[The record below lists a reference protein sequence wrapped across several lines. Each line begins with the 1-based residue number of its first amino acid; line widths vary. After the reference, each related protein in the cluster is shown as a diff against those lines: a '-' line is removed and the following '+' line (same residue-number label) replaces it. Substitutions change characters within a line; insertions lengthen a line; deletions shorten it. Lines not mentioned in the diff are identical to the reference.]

1 MSRLTRDR
9 NIENWDAEDVAA
21 WEAGRTTRKDIA
33 KRNLIWSIVAEHV
46 GFSIWS
52 IWSVMVLFMP
62 QNVYGIDAAGKFYLV
77 AMPTLVGAFMRIPY
91 TVAPARFGGRN
102 WTIVSALLLL
112 IPTLLTL
119 WVMKSP
125 APRTPRSWSWRRS
138 RASAAATSPRR

>member
-1 MSRLTRDR
+1 MPRTSRPGTT
-9 NIENWDAEDVAA
+9 AEK
-21 WEAGRTTRKDIA
+21 GIA

-91 TVAPARFGGRN
+91 TIAPA
-102 WTIVSALLLL
+102 
-112 IPTLLTL
+112 TL
-119 WVMKSP
+119 
-125 APRTPRSWSWRRS
+125 RRPQLDH
-138 RASAAATSPRR
+138 RQRAAAAHPDAVDAVRR